1 MINSIKKFEEQ
12 EEELVAKLAQELK
25 DLADK
30 LTVTESE
37 IIEKLTAHATA
48 LKKHCN
54 DSEKRLCSI
63 ETCVEMQIKKQL
75 AEYNAEKKEMKD
87 ELEAL
92 KKELKTK
99 SENKNKERSQIKEEI
114 LRMREEMTLV
124 TKDKDKTKEEEVGL
138 HIKDFDDKPLDHKIK
153 NIIEKLEDFASQIV
167 PADVT
172 TRQKSIIKTHSE
184 EVQSKFVEP
193 LLTNEEMEDQLRP
206 TGRGPLTHKGNVLSI
221 ISDQSASQNSST
233 LSLDSGVILREK
245 TTSSPSAS
253 VRMKKVRSISR
264 EDHTL
269 LEVVWVM
276 NDLLISL
283 NKLYDYNNS

>member
-99 SENKNKERSQIKEEI
+99 SENENKERSQIKEEI

-269 LEVVWVM
+269 LEVVWAM